1 MKTLGKDSALI
12 GYETG
17 SYCKEMILSEHS
29 GDGGGETLLSFNTT
43 GCQPE
48 TSTEAFP

>member
-29 GDGGGETLLSFNTT
+29 GDGGDTFIQHNRVPARNFYRSF
-43 GCQPE
+43 
-48 TSTEAFP
+48 SIV